1 MAEDQLKVTP
11 EYLRTLRENDIDPM
25 RELFSAEKS
34 EFDQYYAGEEA
45 KKPKFGNRALL
56 PSAGVL
62 SDEVAAVL
70 TKVDEMFVKYEG
82 DLLAISKG
90 IADSELVFDDLENDA
105 ELTAEQLAWI
115 FSSETG
121 GNGGGNG
128 GNGEGDGVTSST
140 DE

>member
-11 EYLRTLRENDIDPM
+11 EYLRTLREKNIDPM
-25 RELFSAEKS
+25 RELFSAEKA

-45 KKPKFGNRALL
+45 KQPKFGNRALL

-62 SDEVAAVL
+62 SDEVKAVL

-90 IADSELVFDDLENDA
+90 IANSELVFDDLEEGA
-105 ELTAEQLAWI
+105 EFTADQLNWI
-115 FSSETG
+115 FSSSVTG
-121 GNGGGNG
+121 GGGGG
-128 GNGEGDGVTSST
+128 TDGDGNEVTSST
-140 DE
+140 DK